1 MGVKENRGKGY
12 RGSETGLRVLS
23 ARRAIY
29 GKVVSFEVSMCCIK
43 F

>member
-1 MGVKENRGKGY
+1 LGVKENRGKGY